1 VTRRSVVLPEADTA
15 RVYVALGRVSRS
27 LRRDSAE
34 MPISL
39 GLLSAL
45 FTLTKEGPLRPGELA
60 AREGIAAPSM
70 TKTVT
75 ALESGGY
82 VERTADPVD
91 GRAWL
96 IRATAAGRKLVES
109 TQEQK
114 LHGLARRI
122 EALEP
127 EQVTA
132 LMAALPALEA
142 LAAD

>member
-1 VTRRSVVLPEADTA
+1 VTRRTVVLPEADTA

-96 IRATAAGRKLVES
+96 IRATAAGRKLVDS

-122 EALEP
+122 QALEP

>member
-1 VTRRSVVLPEADTA
+1 MTRRTAALPEADTT
-15 RVYVALGRVSRS
+15 RLYVALGRVTRS
-27 LRRDSAE
+27 LRRESAE
-34 MPISL
+34 TPVSL

-60 AREGIAAPSM
+60 TREGIAAPSM

-82 VERTADPVD
+82 VERTADPLD

-96 IRATAAGRKLVES
+96 IRATPAGRKLVES
-109 TQEQK
+109 VREQK

-127 EQVTA
+127 EQVAA

-142 LAAD
+142 LASD

>member
-1 VTRRSVVLPEADTA
+1 MTRRTVVLPEADTA

-96 IRATAAGRKLVES
+96 IRATAAGRKLVDS

-122 EALEP
+122 QALEP

>member
-1 VTRRSVVLPEADTA
+1 MAALPEADTA

-82 VERTADPVD
+82 VERTADPID

-127 EQVTA
+127 EQVVA

>member
-1 VTRRSVVLPEADTA
+1 VLPEADTA

-96 IRATAAGRKLVES
+96 IRATAAGRKLVDS

-122 EALEP
+122 QALEP

>member
-1 VTRRSVVLPEADTA
+1 VTRRTAALPEADTA
-15 RVYVALGRVSRS
+15 RLYVALGRVSRS

-96 IRATAAGRKLVES
+96 IRATAAGRRLVES

-127 EQVTA
+127 EQTAA